1 VTPTPSDTPSD
12 PPPDRPAATPA
23 PRLATPTGAAH
34 ARLLSVGSY
43 RPERVVLND
52 ELVEAINS
60 SDQWIRERSGIVSR
74 RWAAPDESVTDMAER
89 ASRVALERAGLSA
102 ADVDAVLVATV
113 THPYQTPS
121 SASLLAHR
129 LGATPAAALD
139 VSAACAGFCY
149 GISLANDMVRG
160 GSARHVLVVGVE
172 KLSDFIDPTDRST
185 AFIFGDGAGA
195 VVVGPSDTPGIG
207 PTVWGSDGSQWDA
220 IVNKHSWIEYR
231 DTEGAPWPA
240 LKMAGQTVFRWA
252 VWQMSPVAQKALDA
266 AGITGADLAAFI
278 PHQANARIVQAMVKQ
293 LRLPEHVPVSY
304 DIEQSGNTSA
314 ASIPLA
320 MDRMLDEGQASR
332 GGLALLI
339 GFGAGL
345 TYAAQVVELP

>member
-1 VTPTPSDTPSD
+1 MTDV
-12 PPPDRPAATPA
+12 
-23 PRLATPTGAAH
+23 PRLATPAGAQH
-34 ARLLSVGSY
+34 ARILSVGAY
-43 RPERVVLND
+43 RPERVVYND
-52 ELVEAINS
+52 ELVEAIDS

-74 RWAAPDESVTDMAER
+74 RWAAPDETVTDMAEK
-89 ASRVALERAGLSA
+89 ASRIALERAGLSP

-139 VSAACAGFCY
+139 ISAACAGFCY
-149 GISLANDMVRG
+149 GISLANDMVRS

-172 KLSDFIDPTDRST
+172 KLSDFIDLHDRST

-195 VVVGPSDTPGIG
+195 VVVGPSDSPGIG
-207 PTVWGSDGSQWDA
+207 PTVWGSDGSQWDT

-231 DTEGAPWPA
+231 DEPGAEWPA

-252 VWQMSPVAQKALDA
+252 VWQMAPVAQKALDA
-266 AGITGADLAAFI
+266 AGVRAADLDAFI
-278 PHQANARIVQAMVKQ
+278 PHQANARIVSAMVKQ
-293 LRLPEHVPVSY
+293 LGLPEHVPVSY

-314 ASIPLA
+314 ASIPLG
-320 MDRMLDEGQASR
+320 MDRMLEEGTAR
-332 GGLALLI
+332 HGGLALLI

>member
-1 VTPTPSDTPSD
+1 MSE
-12 PPPDRPAATPA
+12 PAT
-23 PRLATPTGAAH
+23 PRLAVPTGAA
-34 ARLLSVGSY
+34 ASRLLSVGAY
-43 RPERVVLND
+43 RPERVVKND

-74 RWAAPDESVTDMAER
+74 RWAAKDESVTDMAER
-89 ASRVALERAGLSA
+89 ASRVALERAGLTP
-102 ADVDAVLVATV
+102 ADVDMILVATV

-129 LGATPAAALD
+129 LGSTPAAAFD
-139 VSAACAGFCY
+139 ISAACAGFCY
-149 GISLANDMVRG
+149 GVSLAHDMIRS

-172 KLSDFIDPTDRST
+172 KLSDFIDLHDRST

-207 PTVWGSDGSQWDA
+207 PTVWGADGSQWEA
-220 IVNKHSWIEYR
+220 IVNKTSWIEYR
-231 DTEGAPWPA
+231 DTESAEWPA
-240 LKMAGQTVFRWA
+240 LKMSGQTVFRWA
-252 VWQMSPVAQKALDA
+252 VWQMAPVAQKALDA
-266 AGITGADLAAFI
+266 AGVEAGELAAFI

-293 LRLPEHVPVSY
+293 LRLPAHVPVSY

-320 MDRMLDEGQASR
+320 MDRMLEEGSAAH